1 MNIIELLVQ
10 FKAILH
16 TFIRIL
22 PLGLYSFAYLL
33 SAIFK
38 DTRGGLILLG
48 LIVNDIIGYLYKSY
62 FNFIPNDNCAIF
74 GNTAQNETLGFLPNA
89 HEEVIAFFSAFI
101 FSNMWDEYKFDLI
114 PFIFLI
120 ILCLLTAWSRVSIGC
135 STMRDVLFNF
145 ITGMI
150 LGIVYYY
157 FVGPYY
163 MKEKRGIAEKET
175 CDFGYNKYRCAEI
188 KDGTVILKG
197 KKIKKTADEIKF
209 EEEENNYY
217 NS

>member
-1 MNIIELLVQ
+1 MNIIELIRK

-22 PLGLYSFAYLL
+22 PLGLYSFAYLQ

-38 DTRGGLILLG
+38 DARGGLILLG
-48 LIVNDIIGYLYKSY
+48 LIINDIVGYLYKTY
-62 FNFIPNDNCAIF
+62 FKFIPNDNCAIF
-74 GNTAQNETLGFLPNA
+74 GNGGENQMLGFLPNS
-89 HEEVIAFFSAFI
+89 HEEVIAFFTAFI
-101 FSNMWDEYKFDLI
+101 FSNMWDEYSFDLI
-114 PFIFLI
+114 PFVFLM
-120 ILCLLTAWSRVSIGC
+120 ILCLLTGWSRVSIGC
-135 STMRDVLFNF
+135 SKMKDVLFNL

-157 FVGPYY
+157 FVGGYY
-163 MKEKRGIAEKET
+163 MKEKRGKMERET
-175 CDFGYNKYRCAEI
+175 CDFGYNNYKCAEI

-197 KKIKKTADEIKF
+197 KKVKKTDEESKF
-209 EEEENNYY
+209 DEEEVNYY

>member
-175 CDFGYNKYRCAEI
+175 CDFGYNNYRCAEI

-197 KKIKKTADEIKF
+197 KKIKRTADEIKF

>member
-135 STMRDVLFNF
+135 SIMRDVLFNF

-175 CDFGYNKYRCAEI
+175 CDFGYNNYRCAEI